1 MNYSFRCQF
10 CMTGD
15 GFKPAGLLDKS
26 REPYVFDS
34 PQEFVSH
41 LKLKHLTIKAT
52 SDGKIYICCYG
63 PSGTCLSRSL
73 SDLASVNG
81 TSLSPSSFLSQ
92 KEYEKHLVS
101 SHLLPEIADMAKPQ
115 STHAN
120 GRRSPVR
127 WSVLQSAV
135 NLPAVLNDP
144 THRQID
150 IFSRTWGEQFERAE
164 VLPSPTLPVITEK
177 DFEHY
182 LSKLGFRGNWAS
194 SAASPSLSSS
204 KPNVLLQAVRSTTP
218 SRNFPTNTPIAWPE
232 DANTNRPQSL
242 DSIPLVFFEHGFTLA
257 HPKTFSQV
265 IPLHPRDTTA
275 TGGLLPNITS
285 FLNGCDF
292 TTEHSRSSQKQ
303 QEHDFY
309 AQHDRLANYLDVVE
323 VHLAEQVSKKSS
335 IFFEAVCCHDVVR
348 EKLSEALNQV
358 RLVRQKLHQV
368 DSTMTWAAMR
378 LHRVVRRKA
387 HYRLI
392 LEKLKVIAS
401 LQAAQPTIQMLLH
414 SNDFCTALELVASTQ
429 ELLQSSE
436 QVSSRTGATSSASV
450 PLDPSIGSSQQIT
463 CLRHLSAQLIEI
475 SRFVRHMIEAEFEA
489 SLRQFLEPR
498 PSGAGQY
505 RRPDLVP
512 CLLGLLH
519 IKRHDFV
526 SAFRAELLRQVKL
539 VQHPRSSSGVD
550 IDDDSAKPEV
560 PLREHIAA
568 MSSEEWIETIAQR
581 CKELQELLIRA
592 QEAMTIFFE
601 TMNQCVQSVS
611 DSLAK
616 KPTSPPAALQLTSPL
631 LTSDEISQLKN
642 QLRSAIVA
650 ACITAQNHIVN
661 LASIRMKVTT
671 TTTTSKKVS
680 TNSANG
686 LDEQP
691 PMDKLSIEQFIKLA
705 DVLQQFQEFILRW
718 TKHDIRPPTDT
729 NEAVMDSHPNPS
741 PASHDMHGDSAD
753 TAHPT
758 NEAASPKH
766 VHPNFS
772 IPPLIRLLLNL
783 TRNAV
788 HRFHQDRLTKVDVML
803 NQERWQAVVVPN
815 QIQQLVEQTFES
827 RKGRKQASSTLRSI
841 NLSDSESVRSYMA
854 SPISLHGGVA
864 SSVVL
869 GGDRFVVVGTVLL
882 LLPVMV
888 DYTTLAEQLPCKPWS
903 VHEVTERLAELLN
916 SFNSRTCQLVLGA
929 EARRSAD
936 LPTISARHLALT
948 SRSLQLIS
956 RCIPIIRSDLESL
969 AADERT
975 ESKQLL
981 TSVPGYFTK
990 RHRQQ
995 GSLEHVENLFHE
1007 HIGQISDKLFS
1018 LLSNRIQDKLSCW
1031 DVRPPTPSL
1040 ELKAICRAFTRM
1052 VESTTDIMPVDM
1064 LTPILLRAH
1073 NEFKTHLRH
1082 RLSELGV
1089 TADGGPRQSLV
1100 DFELTYYM
1108 SQFHRL
1114 TARLSKFSDDFVDV
1128 WPTS

>member
-1 MNYSFRCQF
+1 MDLGAPKQWSLDWHLRLNEEKCSAERSCNSVSDLNSCSTHYDVNAYWDEIATSLHSAGNFACGTAPPGALKHWISDRTVALLKSRRNIPAGPEHNLVRRIIRRQVKVSVKADREVWWTQKAKEMEEAQKSGNALRLF
-10 CMTGD
+10 QLIRATGPRKPPVSETIKDRNGVTISNKEERLDRWAEYFEQQLSWPPAGAHLEPTGD

-285 FLNGCDF
+285 FLNGCEF
-292 TTEHSRSSQKQ
+292 TTEHSWSSQKQ

-368 DSTMTWAAMR
+368 DSTINWAAMR

-392 LEKLKVIAS
+392 LEKVDGSGLDCHTNG
-401 LQAAQPTIQMLLH
+401 LQLFGGTSGELTHINEFCGTGLPQTITE
-414 SNDFCTALELVASTQ
+414 DRKELTLFLTTDSTNTGKSFKAT
-429 ELLQSSE
+429 LLQ
-436 QVSSRTGATSSASV
+436 
-450 PLDPSIGSSQQIT
+450 
-463 CLRHLSAQLIEI
+463 
-475 SRFVRHMIEAEFEA
+475 
-489 SLRQFLEPR
+489 
-498 PSGAGQY
+498 
-505 RRPDLVP
+505 
-512 CLLGLLH
+512 
-519 IKRHDFV
+519 
-526 SAFRAELLRQVKL
+526 
-539 VQHPRSSSGVD
+539 
-550 IDDDSAKPEV
+550 
-560 PLREHIAA
+560 
-568 MSSEEWIETIAQR
+568 
-581 CKELQELLIRA
+581 
-592 QEAMTIFFE
+592 
-601 TMNQCVQSVS
+601 
-611 DSLAK
+611 
-616 KPTSPPAALQLTSPL
+616 
-631 LTSDEISQLKN
+631 
-642 QLRSAIVA
+642 
-650 ACITAQNHIVN
+650 
-661 LASIRMKVTT
+661 
-671 TTTTSKKVS
+671 
-680 TNSANG
+680 
-686 LDEQP
+686 
-691 PMDKLSIEQFIKLA
+691 
-705 DVLQQFQEFILRW
+705 
-718 TKHDIRPPTDT
+718 
-729 NEAVMDSHPNPS
+729 
-741 PASHDMHGDSAD
+741 
-753 TAHPT
+753 
-758 NEAASPKH
+758 
-766 VHPNFS
+766 
-772 IPPLIRLLLNL
+772 
-783 TRNAV
+783 
-788 HRFHQDRLTKVDVML
+788 
-803 NQERWQAVVVPN
+803 
-815 QIQQLVEQTFES
+815 
-827 RKGRKQASSTLRSI
+827 
-841 NLSDSESVRSYMA
+841 
-854 SPISLHGGVA
+854 
-864 SSVVL
+864 
-869 GGDRFVVVGTVLL
+869 
-882 LLPVMV
+882 
-888 DYTTLAEQLPCKPWS
+888 
-903 VHEVTERLAELLN
+903 
-916 SFNSRTCQLVLGA
+916 
-929 EARRSAD
+929 
-936 LPTISARHLALT
+936 
-948 SRSLQLIS
+948 
-956 RCIPIIRSDLESL
+956 
-969 AADERT
+969 
-975 ESKQLL
+975 
-981 TSVPGYFTK
+981 
-990 RHRQQ
+990 
-995 GSLEHVENLFHE
+995 
-1007 HIGQISDKLFS
+1007 
-1018 LLSNRIQDKLSCW
+1018 
-1031 DVRPPTPSL
+1031 
-1040 ELKAICRAFTRM
+1040 
-1052 VESTTDIMPVDM
+1052 
-1064 LTPILLRAH
+1064 
-1073 NEFKTHLRH
+1073 
-1082 RLSELGV
+1082 
-1089 TADGGPRQSLV
+1089 
-1100 DFELTYYM
+1100 
-1108 SQFHRL
+1108 
-1114 TARLSKFSDDFVDV
+1114 
-1128 WPTS
+1128 

>member
-1 MNYSFRCQF
+1 
-10 CMTGD
+10 
-15 GFKPAGLLDKS
+15 
-26 REPYVFDS
+26 
-34 PQEFVSH
+34 
-41 LKLKHLTIKAT
+41 
-52 SDGKIYICCYG
+52 
-63 PSGTCLSRSL
+63 
-73 SDLASVNG
+73 
-81 TSLSPSSFLSQ
+81 
-92 KEYEKHLVS
+92 
-101 SHLLPEIADMAKPQ
+101 
-115 STHAN
+115 
-120 GRRSPVR
+120 
-127 WSVLQSAV
+127 
-135 NLPAVLNDP
+135 
-144 THRQID
+144 
-150 IFSRTWGEQFERAE
+150 
-164 VLPSPTLPVITEK
+164 
-177 DFEHY
+177 
-182 LSKLGFRGNWAS
+182 
-194 SAASPSLSSS
+194 
-204 KPNVLLQAVRSTTP
+204 
-218 SRNFPTNTPIAWPE
+218 
-232 DANTNRPQSL
+232 
-242 DSIPLVFFEHGFTLA
+242 
-257 HPKTFSQV
+257 
-265 IPLHPRDTTA
+265 
-275 TGGLLPNITS
+275 
-285 FLNGCDF
+285 
-292 TTEHSRSSQKQ
+292 
-303 QEHDFY
+303 
-309 AQHDRLANYLDVVE
+309 
-323 VHLAEQVSKKSS
+323 
-335 IFFEAVCCHDVVR
+335 
-348 EKLSEALNQV
+348 
-358 RLVRQKLHQV
+358 
-368 DSTMTWAAMR
+368 MTWAAMC

-436 QVSSRTGATSSASV
+436 QVPSRTGPTSSTNV
-450 PLDPSIGSSQQIT
+450 PLDPTIGSSQQIT

-539 VQHPRSSSGVD
+539 VQHSRSSNGVD
-550 IDDDSAKPEV
+550 ADDESAKPEV
-560 PLREHIAA
+560 PLKEHIAT

-592 QEAMTIFFE
+592 QEAMTIFSG

-616 KPTSPPAALQLTSPL
+616 NPSSPPPAALQITSPL
-631 LTSDEISQLKN
+631 LTSDEVSQLTN
-642 QLRSAIVA
+642 QLRLAIVA
-650 ACITAQNHIVN
+650 ACMTAQNHIVN
-661 LASIRMKVTT
+661 LASIRMKLTT
-671 TTTTSKKVS
+671 TTTTSKKVP
-680 TNSANG
+680 TNSTNG

-691 PMDKLSIEQFIKLA
+691 PMDKLSIEQFIHLA
-705 DVLQQFQEFILRW
+705 DVLQQFQEFVLQW
-718 TKHDIRPPTDT
+718 TKHDIRLPTDT
-729 NEAVMDSHPNPS
+729 NEVVMNSHSNPS
-741 PASHDMHGDSAD
+741 PVSHDMDGDSTD
-753 TAHPT
+753 TAAHST
-758 NEAASPKH
+758 NEASSPKP

-788 HRFHQDRLTKVDVML
+788 HRFHQDRLTKVDVVL

-815 QIQQLVEQTFES
+815 QIQQLVEQTFEL
-827 RKGRKQASSTLRSI
+827 RKGRKQASSTPRSI
-841 NLSDSESVRSYMA
+841 NLSDSESVRSHMA

-903 VHEVTERLAELLN
+903 VHEVAERLAELLN

-936 LPTISARHLALT
+936 LPTISARNLALT

-969 AADERT
+969 AADERAD
-975 ESKQLL
+975 SKQL

-995 GSLEHVENLFHE
+995 GSLQHVENLFHE

-1031 DVRPPTPSL
+1031 HVRPPTPSV

-1052 VESTTDIMPVDM
+1052 VESTTDIMPVDT

-1089 TADGGPRQSLV
+1089 TADGGPRQRSFGGFRTHLLHEPV
-1100 DFELTYYM
+1100 PPFDHPPVEVFGRLCRCMAHELTH
-1108 SQFHRL
+1108 QPPVCEILLLVFHGCPAKILICFSVQLLESLKSSTKALVASEPITVQRSSPKELPRHNAVPQHVSVHRFRSLL
-1114 TARLSKFSDDFVDV
+1114 TEMRSGAL
-1128 WPTS
+1128 PATSLWHRNSEK